1 MRNKIG
7 LVGMLLFTASLALV
21 ACAPGGGSG
30 PSSDQEPAQD
40 IETPVIA
47 EETETPMTDSESQEM
62 VLYVGPVLVDCEGE
76 GPQKCMLVKEDPDG
90 EYGLFYDQI
99 EGFEHEKGFEYQ
111 LLVSTE
117 PVEDPPAGASSIK
130 WTLVEVVDK
139 QLSLEG
145 NLWGLESYA
154 GNDSQMVDVIPGS
167 EVTAEFVDGQINGS
181 AGCNNYFGSYE
192 LSGNS
197 LTMAGPFGITEMFC
211 ASPPGVMEQESQYM
225 VTIQDAASYVIEG
238 DQLQISNTDGETILV
253 YTLVQ
258 PTSLEGTSWLM
269 LSYNNGKGGLAST
282 LLDTEITAEFMDGT
296 VSGSA
301 GCNNYHASYELDGNH
316 ISFGPAATTRMFCAE
331 PEGVMEQENQ
341 YLAALQSVATYE
353 IKADALEMFDA
364 DGTRMV
370 TYQAAAIGEATDAPP
385 APDEVLANTEYQSE
399 WTESGTAPLVDGEYR
414 EQAAPGSASEIVV
427 RLTEHVAYGQ
437 LSDGREAA
445 AVILVTETGG
455 SGTFYDLAVVVE
467 EDGQPVNVATT
478 FLGDRV
484 KIENL
489 VFIGGEIL
497 VEMVNQGPEDPMCCP
512 TQRVVQTYELQGE
525 ELVQTSSR
533 IVGTEGSTGD
543 GG

>member
-7 LVGMLLFTASLALV
+7 LVGMLLFTAGLALV

-40 IETPVIA
+40 METPAIA

-154 GNDSQMVDVIPGS
+154 GNDGQMVDVIPGS
-167 EVTAEFVDGQINGS
+167 KVTAEFVDGQINGS

-197 LTMAGPFGITEMFC
+197 LTMSGPFGITE
-211 ASPPGVMEQESQYM
+211 
-225 VTIQDAASYVIEG
+225 
-238 DQLQISNTDGETILV
+238 
-253 YTLVQ
+253 
-258 PTSLEGTSWLM
+258 
-269 LSYNNGKGGLAST
+269 
-282 LLDTEITAEFMDGT
+282 
-296 VSGSA
+296 
-301 GCNNYHASYELDGNH
+301 
-316 ISFGPAATTRMFCAE
+316 MFCAE

-341 YLAALQSVATYE
+341 YLAALQSVTTYE
-353 IKADALEMFDA
+353 IKADVLEMFDA

-399 WTESGTAPLVDGEYR
+399 WTESGTAPLVDSEYR

-489 VFIGGEIL
+489 VFVGSEIL

>member
-1 MRNKIG
+1 
-7 LVGMLLFTASLALV
+7 
-21 ACAPGGGSG
+21 
-30 PSSDQEPAQD
+30 
-40 IETPVIA
+40 
-47 EETETPMTDSESQEM
+47 
-62 VLYVGPVLVDCEGE
+62 
-76 GPQKCMLVKEDPDG
+76 
-90 EYGLFYDQI
+90 
-99 EGFEHEKGFEYQ
+99 
-111 LLVSTE
+111 
-117 PVEDPPAGASSIK
+117 
-130 WTLVEVVDK
+130 
-139 QLSLEG
+139 
-145 NLWGLESYA
+145 
-154 GNDSQMVDVIPGS
+154 
-167 EVTAEFVDGQINGS
+167 
-181 AGCNNYFGSYE
+181 
-192 LSGNS
+192 
-197 LTMAGPFGITEMFC
+197 
-211 ASPPGVMEQESQYM
+211 
-225 VTIQDAASYVIEG
+225 
-238 DQLQISNTDGETILV
+238 
-253 YTLVQ
+253 
-258 PTSLEGTSWLM
+258 
-269 LSYNNGKGGLAST
+269 
-282 LLDTEITAEFMDGT
+282 
-296 VSGSA
+296 
-301 GCNNYHASYELDGNH
+301 
-316 ISFGPAATTRMFCAE
+316 
-331 PEGVMEQENQ
+331 MEQENQ
-341 YLAALQSVATYE
+341 YMAALQSVATYE
-353 IKADALEMFDA
+353 IKADVLEMFDA